1 MHKKLCFLHSTKY
14 LVCFFETHTDTSSSN
29 KSKNASSVYGD
40 YIFLNTVSSPLYK
53 YTVSPDLLHIFT
65 LKERTSLCLLFTCFL
80 CFMLQLMISTIYPTI
95 SIILC
100 IQNGINSLFTQLIII
115 FFGIR

>member
-1 MHKKLCFLHSTKY
+1 MHKKLCCLHSTKY
-14 LVCFFETHTDTSSSN
+14 LVCFFETLQTPHHLINLKMHHQYT
-29 KSKNASSVYGD
+29 VLHFPEYGKQ
-40 YIFLNTVSSPLYK
+40 PLYK

-100 IQNGINSLFTQLIII
+100 IQNGINSLFTQLIVI